1 MPGRNSHGKYS
12 GWDVLV
18 DDTGIPVIIEASNNT
33 GVDLCQVYYAVL
45 RDARVR
51 RFYEAWNVL

>member
-1 MPGRNSHGKYS
+1 MPVRNSHRKYS

-18 DDTGIPVIIEASNNT
+18 DDTGIPVIIEASKNT
-33 GVDLCQVYYAVL
+33 GVDFFQHYGVL

-51 RFYEAWNVL
+51 RFYEACNVL